1 MNQSSPISQPQR
13 QRLDEQI
20 ATSIIEAIVD
30 GAFPPGSV
38 LPPERELAEQLG
50 VNRTSL
56 RQALARLQHM
66 GLIEARQGSG
76 NLVREPAAL
85 TDPAIVEVLLR
96 KLGPDFLAE
105 LLEIREALGLL
116 IGDLAVSRGAPEDLA
131 ALRPTLEFVR
141 TAQTPEALQAAE
153 LAFFA
158 VLIHATHNRAL
169 ALMFGWVQQGF
180 GGREHEL
187 TAAFGDATAIRSA
200 LAAITDAATARDA
213 SQTAATM
220 RAHLQASG
228 ARMLAAARQS
238 EQD

>member
-1 MNQSSPISQPQR
+1 MDQSSPIGQPQR
-13 QRLDEQI
+13 RRLDEQI
-20 ATSIIEAIVD
+20 ATSVIEAIVD
-30 GAFPPGSV
+30 GAYPPGSV
-38 LPPERELAEQLG
+38 LPPERDLAEQLG

-116 IGDLAVSRGAPEDLA
+116 IGELAVSRATPEDLA
-131 ALRPTLEFVR
+131 ALRPTVEFVR
-141 TAQTPEALQAAE
+141 AADRPEVLQTAE

-158 VLIHATHNRAL
+158 VLIQATHNRAL

-187 TAAFGDATAIRSA
+187 TAAFEDAGAVRTA
-200 LAAITDAATARDA
+200 LAAIADAVIARDA
-213 SQTAATM
+213 ARTAAAM

-228 ARMLAAARQS
+228 QRMLAAARHS
-238 EQD
+238 GEG

>member
-1 MNQSSPISQPQR
+1 MDQSSPIPQPQR

-38 LPPERELAEQLG
+38 LPPERDLAEQLG

-116 IGDLAVSRGAPEDLA
+116 IGDLAVSRGTPEDLA
-131 ALRPTLEFVR
+131 ALHPTLEFVR
-141 TAQTPEALQAAE
+141 AADTPEALQAAE

-180 GGREHEL
+180 GGRSHEL
-187 TAAFGDATAIRSA
+187 TAAFDDPTAVRSA
-200 LAAITDAATARDA
+200 LAAIAEAAASRDAAETAVA
-213 SQTAATM
+213 M

-228 ARMLAAARQS
+228 HRMLAAARQS
-238 EQD
+238 GAG